1 MGLAPNLV
9 AVAVLHCCCPEYD
22 DDSDG
27 TLFYFIWRVNIHE
40 MYVYFGVAENKSYIT
55 PAFTNPDGVIFL
67 GDLLDAG
74 DTSADSDFLPSMSR
88 FREIFLPEK
97 DLFVYNDVGGE
108 GVSVT
113 DARLSRFY
121 GSFPAKSTQ
130 HKCKFVNFY
139 SVSINLFLI
148 YLFKDNMSSGT
159 NVDIQSEKSPD
170 EINVF
175 ISHFPVATQYH
186 TWFPIKLLQSNASLC
201 IHGHLHRSQVIHWK
215 NSKGSENSEA
225 SISWLQ
231 AANFIRTPRE
241 PLHFKLTD
249 SVHYVKFSSEPTFVE
264 TLKAYGELI
273 SIGVPS
279 CTYRSGFPHL
289 NGIGLLQIYRNKS
302 VTYSVLPLYNR

>member
-1 MGLAPNLV
+1 
-9 AVAVLHCCCPEYD
+9 
-22 DDSDG
+22 
-27 TLFYFIWRVNIHE
+27 
-40 MYVYFGVAENKSYIT
+40 
-55 PAFTNPDGVIFL
+55 
-67 GDLLDAG
+67 
-74 DTSADSDFLPSMSR
+74 MSR
-88 FREIFLPEK
+88 FRDIFLSEK
-97 DLFVYNDVGGE
+97 DLFTFLVPGDNDVGGE

-130 HKCKFVNFY
+130 QKCKFVNFY
-139 SVSINLFLI
+139 S
-148 YLFKDNMSSGT
+148 DNMPSGK
-159 NVDIQSEKSPD
+159 NIDIQSEKSPE

-186 TWFPIKLLQSNASLC
+186 TWFPIKLLQSSASLC

-225 SISWLQ
+225 NVSFLQ

-249 SVHYVKFSSEPTFVE
+249 SVHYVKFSSEPTLVE

-302 VTYSVLPLYNR
+302 VTYSVLPLYNRYYTLFFYALLTTTLIGLQFISYSVVLIFKLRFRRNMFIMTASTLLVFIIYFECDYFIDVGKLF